1 MAADASGLSGIAER
15 YATALY
21 ELADEA
27 KKLDAVAGDL
37 GDLKAMIQ
45 GSDALQRAIRSPLL
59 DRDDVAEALIAI
71 LDKAGADALT
81 RKFVGVVASHRR
93 AFALPAIIDAYLEEL
108 AHRRGEVTA
117 HVTSAAKLTK
127 KQTDDIESALK
138 KALGSK
144 VNLHADVDPAII
156 GGLVVRVGSRMIDSS
171 IRTKL
176 QRLQL
181 AMKGAG

>member
-1 MAADASGLSGIAER
+1 LSGIAER

-45 GSDALQRAIRSPLL
+45 GSEGLQRAIRAPLL
-59 DRDDVAEALIAI
+59 DRDDVAAALTAI
-71 LDKAGADALT
+71 LDKAGADDLT

-93 AFALPAIIDAYLEEL
+93 AFALPAMIDAYLSEL
-108 AHRRGEVTA
+108 ASRRGEVTA

-127 KQTDDIESALK
+127 KQADDVEAALK

-144 VNLHADVDPAII
+144 VNLQTDVDPDIL
-156 GGLVVRVGSRMIDSS
+156 GGLVVRVGSRMVDSS
-171 IRTKL
+171 LRTKL